1 MPTVPDIHRRG
12 TRDEQAALASPP
24 LTVGT
29 LYFVTDEGVT
39 ERWDGTTWE
48 PYSGAGTGVT
58 PPPSSGATAS
68 TFLVSGG
75 QVVWEAAYTFRVSA
89 ADYFIG
95 GTRYASAEDT
105 VTLSAAHATLDRI
118 DVVALDTSGQAVVI
132 AGTAAA
138 TPSEPS
144 VDPAQY
150 LKLGFV
156 QVEQATVAPPAV
168 VTVSVYAEAAGTPG
182 EWAWTSSGASIV
194 VTSTNSPHAGT
205 KTIEGTSVVA
215 GVYAQGTAAAP
226 VTASDYDH
234 LLLFLKSK
242 AAWNASRGLL
252 VTLRLSGVLVGASVE
267 LRRSGTYGFDS
278 ALTSSYQMVA
288 IPLVAFAVPQGATI
302 DGVRVEDF
310 GGAIGFYLDDIS
322 LQAHATT
329 PVGGGLTQ
337 DQADARYAPLVH
349 AARHGSGG
357 ADPVTVT
364 ALAGFP
370 GGTTTFLRAD
380 GTFAAASA
388 GAPAHHASH
397 ETGGADALTAL
408 DAGVLTSG
416 TLGVAR
422 LPAHASTHN
431 TGGSDAITALAGS
444 VITTGTIA
452 SARLPARIGAVGLV
466 IDGGG
471 SAITTG
477 VKGFLRV
484 PFACTITGVTLLSTD
499 ASATAG
505 SIVIDIWKDTY
516 ANYPPTVAD
525 TITASAKPTLSSAN
539 KSENTT
545 LTGWT
550 TSVAAGDVLG
560 FNVDSVATMTRV
572 ALMLTVQAA

>member
-12 TRDEQAALASPP
+12 TRDEQATLASPP

-39 ERWDGTTWE
+39 ERWNGSDWE
-48 PYSGAGTGVT
+48 GYSGAGTGVT
-58 PPPSSGATAS
+58 PPPSPPGATPT

-75 QVVWEAAYTFRVSA
+75 QVAWESAYTFRVSA
-89 ADYFIG
+89 ASYYIG
-95 GTRYASAEDT
+95 GLAYASAEDT
-105 VTLSAAHATLDRI
+105 VTLAAAHATLDRI
-118 DVVALDTSGQAVVI
+118 DVIALDTSGNAVVI

-144 VDPAQY
+144 VDPAAY
-150 LKLGFV
+150 LKLGIV
-156 QVEQATVAPPAV
+156 TVDAATVTPPGLV
-168 VTVSVYAEAAGTPG
+168 NVTIYTEAAGTPG
-182 EWAWTSSGASIV
+182 EWAWTASGPSIV
-194 VTSTNSPHAGT
+194 VASTNSPHAGT
-205 KTIEGTSVVA
+205 KTIEGTNVAA

-226 VTASDYDH
+226 VTASSYDH

-242 AAWNASRGLL
+242 AAWNSSRGLL
-252 VTLRLSGVLVGASVE
+252 VTLRLGGVLVGASVE
-267 LRRSGTYGFDS
+267 IRRSGTYGFDS
-278 ALTSSYQMVA
+278 AITSSYQMVA
-288 IPLVAFAVPQGATI
+288 IPLVAFAVPQGATV
-302 DGVRVEDF
+302 DQVRIEDF
-310 GGAIGFYLDDIS
+310 GGAIGFYLDDLS

-349 AARHGSGG
+349 ASRHSSGA

-364 ALAGFP
+364 ALAGYP

-380 GTFAAASA
+380 GAFAA
-388 GAPAHHASH
+388 PA
-397 ETGGADALTAL
+397 GGA
-408 DAGVLTSG
+408 
-416 TLGVAR
+416 
-422 LPAHASTHN
+422 
-431 TGGSDAITALAGS
+431 
-444 VITTGTIA
+444 
-452 SARLPARIGAVGLV
+452 ARIGAVGLI

-471 SAITTG
+471 SVITTG

-484 PFACTITGVTLLSTD
+484 PFACTVTGVTLLSTD

-525 TITASAKPTLSSAN
+525 TITASAKPTLGGAN

-550 TSVAAGDVLG
+550 TAIAAGDVLG
-560 FNVDSVATMTRV
+560 FKVDSVTTLTKV
-572 ALMLTVQAA
+572 LVSLTVQAS

>member
-12 TRDEQAALASPP
+12 TRDEQGAAPSPP
-24 LTVGT
+24 LTIGT

-39 ERWDGTTWE
+39 ERWNGSAWE
-48 PYSGAGTGVT
+48 GYSGAGTGVT
-58 PPPSSGATAS
+58 PPPGPPGATP
-68 TFLVSGG
+68 TTWLVSGG
-75 QVVWEAAYTFRVSA
+75 QVAWEAAYTFRVSA
-89 ADYFIG
+89 ASYYIEAA
-95 GTRYASAEDT
+95 TYTSAETT

-118 DVVALDTSGQAVVI
+118 DVIALDTLGAAVVI

-150 LKLGFV
+150 LKLGLVFV
-156 QVEQATVAPPAV
+156 EHATVTPPGLV
-168 VTVSVYAEAAGTPG
+168 NVTVYAEAAGTPG

-194 VTSTNSPHAGT
+194 VNSTNTPHAGT
-205 KTIEGTSVVA
+205 KTIEGTAVVA
-215 GVYAQGTAAAP
+215 GVYAQGTAVAP
-226 VTASDYDH
+226 LDPTAYDH
-234 LLLFLKSK
+234 LLLFLRSK
-242 AAWNASRGLL
+242 ATWNASRGLL
-252 VTLRLSGVLVGASVE
+252 VTLRLNGVLVGASVE
-267 LRRSGTYGFDS
+267 IRRSGTYGFDS
-278 ALTSSYQMVA
+278 AITSSYQMVA
-288 IPLVAFAVPQGATI
+288 IPIVAFAVPQGATI
-302 DGVRVEDF
+302 DQVRLEDF
-310 GGAIGFYLDDIS
+310 GGAIGFYLDDIT

-349 AARHGSGG
+349 ASRHSAGA

-364 ALAGFP
+364 ALAGYP

-380 GTFAAASA
+380 GTFAAPAA
-388 GAPAHHASH
+388 GA
-397 ETGGADALTAL
+397 
-408 DAGVLTSG
+408 
-416 TLGVAR
+416 
-422 LPAHASTHN
+422 
-431 TGGSDAITALAGS
+431 
-444 VITTGTIA
+444 
-452 SARLPARIGAVGLV
+452 ARIGAVGLI

-550 TSVAAGDVLG
+550 TAITAGDILG
-560 FNVDSVATMTRV
+560 FKVDSASTVTKV
-572 ALMLTVQAA
+572 LLSLTVQAA